1 MIIRKAKVVMES
13 LYLSRNQEHELVMTC
28 IYDALTYSNMGQE
41 FDLKEIFE
49 SVFGV
54 DYDDISLF
62 VKETVIKSLSHV
74 NEIKQIFQN
83 NMPNWSFDRLNVV
96 EQAILLM
103 SYTHKQNENSD
114 KRIII
119 DIAIRLAKKYLD
131 KDDYKFV
138 NAILDKVL

>member
-1 MIIRKAKVVMES
+1 MES

-28 IYDALTYSNMGQE
+28 IYDALTYSEMGQE
-41 FDLKEIFE
+41 FDLKNVFE

-62 VKETVIKSLSHV
+62 VKEIVIKSLSHV
-74 NEIKQIFQN
+74 DEIKQIFQD
-83 NMPNWSFDRLNVV
+83 NMPKWKFERLNLV
-96 EQAILLM
+96 EQSILLM
-103 SYTHKQNENSD
+103 SYTHKQCEKSD

-119 DIAIRLAKKYLD
+119 DIAVRLSKKYLD

>member
-1 MIIRKAKVVMES
+1 MES
-13 LYLSRNQEHELVMTC
+13 LFLSRNQEHELIMTC
-28 IYDALTYSNMGQE
+28 IYDALTYSNMNTVFSVE
-41 FDLKEIFE
+41 EIMC

-54 DYDDISLF
+54 NYDEISFF

-74 NEIKQIFQN
+74 NEIKKIFQER
-83 NMPNWSFDRLNVV
+83 MPKWSFDRLNLI
-96 EQAILLM
+96 EQSILLM

-114 KRIII
+114 KKIII
-119 DIAIRLAKKYLD
+119 DIAVKLSKKYLD